1 MSSSGV
7 RHHVSL
13 LSEFVPAI
21 FGALGL
27 GIPIAVA
34 IIWICSDRHANCLLT
49 ALRP

>member
-7 RHHVSL
+7 RHHVNV
-13 LSEFVPAI
+13 LSEFVLAI

-34 IIWICSDRHANCLLT
+34 IIWICS
-49 ALRP
+49 

>member
-1 MSSSGV
+1 MTSSGV
-7 RHHVSL
+7 RQHTRL

-34 IIWICSDRHANCLLT
+34 IIWICS
-49 ALRP
+49 

>member
-7 RHHVSL
+7 KHETSL

-27 GIPIAVA
+27 GIPIALA
-34 IIWICSDRHANCLLT
+34 IIWICS
-49 ALRP
+49 

>member
-7 RHHVSL
+7 RL
-13 LSEFVPAI
+13 LSDFVPAI

-34 IIWICSDRHANCLLT
+34 IIWICS
-49 ALRP
+49 